1 LAQEDKI
8 TENPEDFKDFDDDE
22 NTNELPELEADLIDE
37 KELMEQYETDNSIF
51 HEKATQEKSEDTQEE
66 VQEITKDATKEAQE
80 EIQKTEEEKEE
91 KPEIT
96 PWEELDDNNSV
107 VKKYIFYISKDFI
120 PYIDNLSTDERSAY
134 VNDAIQIKIDME
146 DEKKQKEK
154 KAKII
159 SHFIVM
165 ILTFCLLSPVVLF
178 ITHKAIMATFD
189 NYKYSQENFEKLY
202 KQRFAK
208 DKAYMRSIQYNKQ
221 NKQKNINK

>member
-1 LAQEDKI
+1 MAQEDKI

-22 NTNELPELEADLIDE
+22 NTNELPELEEDLIDE

-66 VQEITKDATKEAQE
+66 VQEITKDTTEEAQE

-159 SHFIVM
+159 SHFMVM